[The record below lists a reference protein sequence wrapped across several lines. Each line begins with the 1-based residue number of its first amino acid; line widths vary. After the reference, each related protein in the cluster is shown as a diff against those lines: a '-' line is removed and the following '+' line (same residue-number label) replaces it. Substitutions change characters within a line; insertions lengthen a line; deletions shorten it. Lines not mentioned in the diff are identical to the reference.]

1 MSSFFFEAFIIEVF
15 LHISTLGF
23 HVARLQLYCCHDAT
37 LRSTCLWCWGVAE
50 SVREG
55 WRLEDWCIFFL
66 QEDGRRNRVEK
77 VRTDDH
83 NQWSIFMSHWS
94 IPLLFVYILFYF
106 NKLMHQEFIRPCA
119 CCICNAMVKSW
130 SLRSCSRIN
139 DDCPVP
145 RTFDQWYLCIYLYI
159 CISPHCVWLG
169 SLRCRQGWHVVM
181 LMSLKMESWNPFMN

>member
-1 MSSFFFEAFIIEVF
+1 MNSSVFFCLNPPRRKPIGAWLPWGRYGSSAEVGRYCTSLIYDIYMYRYTIQQHRLRPEFFNDFFHFKWVSEVMMSSFFFEAFIIEVF

-94 IPLLFVYILFYF
+94 IPLLFV
-106 NKLMHQEFIRPCA
+106 
-119 CCICNAMVKSW
+119 
-130 SLRSCSRIN
+130 
-139 DDCPVP
+139 
-145 RTFDQWYLCIYLYI
+145 
-159 CISPHCVWLG
+159 
-169 SLRCRQGWHVVM
+169 
-181 LMSLKMESWNPFMN
+181 